1 MTNDTNNLIGAKS
14 MNQGL
19 MSIAAGAPRSNGD
32 ANRGLFGQLF
42 NPEDIAFED
51 WQRNELSQ
59 DNQLQRDLYYLE
71 KQFEY
76 NQKGVKQ
83 QQEYDMKMS
92 NTEIRRRIAD
102 LKSAGLNP
110 VLAVAQGAGYQGGHS
125 SSTNA
130 GRSGNSYGKGFTDS
144 IGSSLASGLI
154 AIGAGLLLNK
164 VGVTKVGKIGFGD

>member
-1 MTNDTNNLIGAKS
+1 MTNNLIGAKS
-14 MNQGL
+14 INQGL
-19 MSIAAGAPRSNGD
+19 MSTAGAPRSNGE
-32 ANRGLFGQLF
+32 ANRGIFGQLF

-51 WQRNELSQ
+51 WQRNETSQ
-59 DNQLQRDLYYLE
+59 DNQLQRDLYFLE

-83 QQEYDMKMS
+83 QQAYDTQMS
-92 NTEIRRRIAD
+92 NTEIQRRVAD

-125 SSTNA
+125 ASTNA

-144 IGSSLASGLI
+144 VGSSMASGLL
-154 AIGAGLLLNK
+154 AIGAGLLLKNA
-164 VGVTKVGKIGFGD
+164 GLTKIGKIGFGD